1 MGDLQE
7 KEAKSS
13 AHVEQH
19 INTDMEDLKSAQV
32 GDRVDHE
39 VQKYAGMGRVDVDE
53 PTSRRLKKLIDR
65 RVLTIMVATYLVQA
79 LDKGTLSFTSI
90 MGILDDTHL
99 HGTQVSFLL
108 GGSTWNLLTWDS
120 TLGSLP
126 AFTSQSWWSNTPP
139 TGSFNE
145 FPLRNTLVA
154 IS

>member
-1 MGDLQE
+1 MGDFQE

-13 AHVEQH
+13 AHHEQRV
-19 INTDMEDLKSAQV
+19 NTDMEDLKSAQV

-99 HGTQVSFLL
+99 HGTQVSFLN
-108 GGSTWNLLTWDS
+108 GGSS
-120 TLGSLP
+120 
-126 AFTSQSWWSNTPP
+126 
-139 TGSFNE
+139 
-145 FPLRNTLVA
+145 
-154 IS
+154 

>member
-13 AHVEQH
+13 AHLEQH
-19 INTDMEDLKSAQV
+19 INTDMEDMKSAQV

-53 PTSRRLKKLIDR
+53 PTSRRLKRLIDR

-99 HGTQVSFLL
+99 HGTQVSFFI
-108 GGSTWNLLTWDS
+108 GRNTWNLLTWDS
-120 TLGSLP
+120 TLGSRP
-126 AFTSQSWWSNTPP
+126 AFTSQFW
-139 TGSFNE
+139 
-145 FPLRNTLVA
+145 
-154 IS
+154 

>member
-1 MGDLQE
+1 
-7 KEAKSS
+7 
-13 AHVEQH
+13 
-19 INTDMEDLKSAQV
+19 
-32 GDRVDHE
+32 
-39 VQKYAGMGRVDVDE
+39 MGRVDVDE